1 MLWFVLSLP
10 SGIGVGLFMYGLPDI
25 PPNIAMSSGVII
37 VLGCLWIGV
46 REQGYKKRA
55 AKAKDIFFNLN
66 IPALKDALRYWG
78 DSWDNV
84 KKITL
89 YSAPVNFPVIGSERI
104 KYILHW
110 ECSKMLPMLKHML
123 SEGNWGCN
131 EMLITDDQYKLI
143 YKDPQHGEYRDEWHC
158 VTKRPKGVDKRYSIL
173 LYPIK

>member
-1 MLWFVLSLP
+1 MAEVTTLLT
-10 SGIGVGLFMYGLPDI
+10 
-25 PPNIAMSSGVII
+25 
-37 VLGCLWIGV
+37 
-46 REQGYKKRA
+46 RA
-55 AKAKDIFFNLN
+55 D
-66 IPALKDALRYWG
+66 
-78 DSWDNV
+78 
-84 KKITL
+84 
-89 YSAPVNFPVIGSERI
+89 
-104 KYILHW
+104 W